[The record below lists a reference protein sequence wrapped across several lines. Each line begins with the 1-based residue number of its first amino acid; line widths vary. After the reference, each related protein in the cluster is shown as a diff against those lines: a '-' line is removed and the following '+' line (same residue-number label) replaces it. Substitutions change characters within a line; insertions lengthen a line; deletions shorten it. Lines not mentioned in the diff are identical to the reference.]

1 MSGTTKKF
9 LVDNFAN
16 IAIALSVVFLV
27 FELTQNRRMMERELI
42 FMEAQAYQGAR
53 ELAMELNLETMG
65 DRDLI
70 ELTLRAKREGLSN
83 MTEVERQV
91 LFNYFNT
98 RRILIGNLFYQTQ
111 LGLLDREHFDEVG
124 RKAIERDG
132 ELIVALEIPMN
143 PAFREEVD
151 FILAE
156 MHRSAA
162 RG

>member
-1 MSGTTKKF
+1 
-9 LVDNFAN
+9 
-16 IAIALSVVFLV
+16 
-27 FELTQNRRMMERELI
+27 MMERELI

-70 ELTLRAKREGLSN
+70 ELTLSAKRE
-83 MTEVERQV
+83 V

-132 ELIVALEIPMN
+132 ALIVALEIPMN
-143 PAFREEVD
+143 PAFKLEVD
-151 FILAE
+151 SVLAA
-156 MHRSAA
+156 MNRSMS
-162 RG
+162 GS